1 MFNCLT
7 KPQKPD
13 RHDGPR
19 LRVPEHLDVQ
29 NFRLDVCVLAEDWWL
44 RYQNPELE
52 GALYGRLWKHWKPCY
67 KSMLKYSDIASVVW
81 KSMESCEPSV
91 GFNFRLR
98 WRLRAT
104 LQRCA
109 WCAMPFQSLPKTS
122 QTNHSGWWW
131 QVKKESGWSWGLGF
145 GFPKIL
151 SKCFS
156 GSPSPYKH
164 TYNLFLLSLYEQIY
178 YVFLN

>member
-1 MFNCLT
+1 MGPVCGCLNT
-7 KPQKPD
+7 STSKTSVWTFAFL
-13 RHDGPR
+13 
-19 LRVPEHLDVQ
+19 LRIGGY
-29 NFRLDVCVLAEDWWL
+29 

-91 GFNFRLR
+91 GFYFRLR